1 MERFFCVLRPRKPT
15 GLLRAWGMFPGRV
28 FGGRELIVLLVAI
41 LATARYFSTASEG
54 LVEVWEVIILCGVA
68 R

>member
-28 FGGRELIVLLVAI
+28 FGSRELIVLLVAI
-41 LATARYFSTASEG
+41 LATARYFSTGVGGAGGSLG
-54 LVEVWEVIILCGVA
+54 SHYTVWSC
-68 R
+68 